1 MINILAFFK
10 KGTQHILN
18 NLFIYME
25 VEVKITQ
32 SFPVGV
38 CCFEHNGGFEIF
50 IEYIRNLVNLGQTF
64 FFNFI

>member
-1 MINILAFFK
+1 
-10 KGTQHILN
+10 
-18 NLFIYME
+18 ME

-64 FFNFI
+64 FFNFIWS